1 MFDDLF
7 EKSKQN
13 RNTGQ
18 YGHDNRHDK
27 YGPDSYGRDNYGNG
41 SYGHYNPLLNI
52 ARKILRNKVLLAAIV
67 FIILIIGAVGV
78 WIIIQIL
85 PYLGQVVS
93 MAEKQGI
100 KGIQDMI
107 PPFLQKIWEGAGK

>member
-1 MFDDLF
+1 MLNDLF
-7 EKSKQN
+7 EESKHN
-13 RNTGQ
+13 RNTGH

-27 YGPDSYGRDNYGNG
+27 YGTDSYGNGGYGN
-41 SYGHYNPLLNI
+41 YNPLLDLSQ
-52 ARKILRNKVLLAAIV
+52 KILRNKMLLAAIV
-67 FIILIIGAVGV
+67 FIILVIGAVGV
-78 WIIIQIL
+78 WIIIKML

-107 PPFLQKIWEGAGK
+107 MPFLQKIWEGAGK